1 MARARAG
8 LKTRRTIAGTGAVI
22 AAAAVATAV
31 IAQSSGGTFDL
42 SFRATSGGGGKSAAA
57 PYEVTGSIGQPI
69 TGHSVGGEYVVDS
82 GFLGGGG
89 IEKFRRFIIAIARDP

>member
-8 LKTRRTIAGTGAVI
+8 LKTRRTIAATGAVI

-31 IAQSSGGTFDL
+31 IAQSSGGSFDL
-42 SFRATSGGGGKSAAA
+42 SFRATSGGGGTSAAA
-57 PYEVTGSIGQPI
+57 PYELTGVIGQPVAGRS
-69 TGHSVGGEYVVDS
+69 TGGDYVADS

-89 IEKFRRFIIAIARDP
+89 IEKIRRFIIAIARDP